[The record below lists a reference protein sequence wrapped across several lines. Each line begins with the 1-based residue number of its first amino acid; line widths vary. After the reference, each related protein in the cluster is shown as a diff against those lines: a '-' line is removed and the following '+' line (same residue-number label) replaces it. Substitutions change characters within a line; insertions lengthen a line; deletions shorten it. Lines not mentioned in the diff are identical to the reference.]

1 MRILK
6 RLKCKEEK
14 YENEGMKATK
24 PSTATY
30 SSFGFGLVFR
40 HVLNC
45 YRTRQSWRRKV
56 I

>member
-1 MRILK
+1 MGILK
-6 RLKCKEEK
+6 RIKRKEEK

-24 PSTATY
+24 ASTATY
-30 SSFGFGLVFR
+30 ASFGFGLVFC